1 MLESHVTH
9 VLESLFNKVADLRW
23 LLLNLTYKVAL
34 RQYPGLMKTK
44 KKKRSL
50 SNFEYIFISLCPGS
64 TLKSAQR
71 PFELKSY
78 PLRYILQVEGMGVIL
93 SKMDK
98 KLTRKQMV
106 GMGPNNTIV
115 NNLLDFKKGYFQKGV
130 LLRATFTHKNCHE

>member
-1 MLESHVTH
+1 MFFKIGVHRMLESHVTH

-34 RQYPGLMKTK
+34 RQYPGLMKTI
-44 KKKRSL
+44 KKRSL

-93 SKMDK
+93 QKMDK

-106 GMGPNNTIV
+106 GMGPNDTTV
-115 NNLLDFKKGYFQKGV
+115 NDLLDFKKGYFQKGV
-130 LLRATFTHKNCHE
+130 LLRA

>member
-1 MLESHVTH
+1 MFFKIGVHRMLESHVTH

-34 RQYPGLMKTK
+34 RQYPGLMKTI
-44 KKKRSL
+44 KKRSL

-93 SKMDK
+93 QKMDK

-106 GMGPNNTIV
+106 GMRPNDTIV
-115 NNLLDFKKGYFQKGV
+115 NDLLDFKKGYFQKGV
-130 LLRATFTHKNCHE
+130 LLRA

>member
-1 MLESHVTH
+1 MFFKIGVHRMLESHVTH

-34 RQYPGLMKTK
+34 RQYPGLMKTI
-44 KKKRSL
+44 KKRSL
-50 SNFEYIFISLCPGS
+50 SNFEYIFISLCPGI

-93 SKMDK
+93 QKMDK

-106 GMGPNNTIV
+106 GMRPNDTIV
-115 NNLLDFKKGYFQKGV
+115 NDLLDFKKGYFQKGV
-130 LLRATFTHKNCHE
+130 LLRA